1 MNTDTA
7 GKPKRLLIE
16 VDESELSK
24 LEEYIVFADVSG
36 HETKVR
42 AIYGEIN
49 EHRRQIGE
57 AYKKLDKIYK
67 DRE

>member
-1 MNTDTA
+1 MTKKTNRR
-7 GKPKRLLIE
+7 RLLIE
-16 VDESELSK
+16 VYESELPK
-24 LEEYIVFADVSG
+24 LSEYIVFADVSG

-57 AYKKLDKIYK
+57 AYKKLDKIWG
-67 DRE
+67 DR